1 MFKCAS
7 SSVIGMRRSALLSA
21 VFATT
26 LVASCDAPSPA
37 AAPPPRVTSAPPLTA
52 PVQDDIGLTDQLQA
66 VATVD
71 LVARVPGFLREVDF
85 SDGAD
90 VQKGQVLFRIED
102 EPYAA
107 QVALARAN
115 LDQQQATLKSAEAEF
130 SRQDALRKQYVAT
143 QTSYDSALAARD
155 TERGAVTAA
164 QANLTTA
171 QINLSYTKIAAP
183 FAGRMGRRLVD
194 PGNLVGA
201 GTPTKL
207 GTLSQIDR
215 LYATVTINE
224 RDLRRLQAAVRE
236 RGLTREAL
244 RRVPVRADLSDEP
257 ELPHSGHLDFVD
269 SGLDAATGTLQ
280 ARAVLD
286 NTERRLAPGLFV
298 RVRIPLGPPK
308 PALWVPAEAVAVDQG
323 GPTLLVV
330 DEAGT
335 VALRRVELGPAREGL
350 RVIAAGLLASDRVIT
365 EGLQHAVPGRG
376 VATSPGAIA
385 APAAF
390 ARAE

>member
-1 MFKCAS
+1 
-7 SSVIGMRRSALLSA
+7 MRLPALLSA
-21 VFATT
+21 VFAATG
-26 LVASCDAPSPA
+26 LAGCDAPPPG
-37 AAPPPRVTSAPPLTA
+37 AAPAPRVTTALPLTA
-52 PVQDDIGLTDQLQA
+52 PVQDDVVLTGQTQA

-71 LVARVPGFLREVDF
+71 LVARVPGFLREVGF
-85 SDGAD
+85 ADGDD
-90 VQKGQVLFRIED
+90 VKVKQVLFRIED
-102 EPYAA
+102 ETYVA
-107 QVALARAN
+107 QVALAQAA
-115 LDQQQATLKSAEAEF
+115 LDQQQAALKSAEAEF
-130 SRQDALRKQYVAT
+130 SRQDSLRKQSIAT
-143 QTSYDSALAARD
+143 QTSYDNALAARD
-155 TERGAVTAA
+155 TGRGAVAAA

-171 QINLSYTKIAAP
+171 QINLSYTRIEAP

-224 RDLRRLQAAVRE
+224 RDLRRLQAALRE

-244 RRVPVRADLSDEP
+244 RRVPVRAGLSDEP
-257 ELPHSGHLDFVD
+257 DLPHPGHLDFVD

-286 NTERRLAPGLFV
+286 NSDRRLAPGLFV

-308 PALWVPAEAVAVDQG
+308 PALWVPDEAVAVDQG

-335 VALRRVELGPAREGL
+335 VALRPVALGPAREGL

-365 EGLQHAVPGRG
+365 EGRQHAVPGRA
-376 VATSPGAIA
+376 VATAPGAIA

-390 ARAE
+390 ARAERGAAP